1 MNYRETRE
9 LLTISHA
16 FGDIDDDEFIT
27 LYEAYSSKN
36 LDFPYKSYPRFELED
51 LDEAECVAE
60 FRFQK
65 KDIPILSQALR
76 VPEVFRCRQGT
87 VCSGLE
93 GLCILLR
100 RMAYP
105 CRFSDLVPRFGR
117 PVPELSIICNQ
128 VTDFIFD
135 THGQKIN
142 QWNDFLLNPATLE
155 IYAAAIKAKG
165 AALDNCFGF
174 IDGTVRPICR
184 PDQHQRQVYNGHKR
198 VHALKFQSVTLPNGI
213 IANLYGPV
221 GKMWF
226 MCILYFKIMI
236 VYVVYNVAWLFAVQ
250 AVSRCYYS
258 GKL

>member
-1 MNYRETRE
+1 MNFRETRE

-16 FGDIDDDEFIT
+16 FGDIDDEEFIAK
-27 LYEAYSSKN
+27 YEAYSSKN
-36 LDFPYKSYPRFELED
+36 LDFTYKTYPRFQLED

-93 GLCILLR
+93 GLCIFLR

-128 VTDFIFD
+128 VTDFIFEA
-135 THGQKIN
+135 HGQKLNGTIS
-142 QWNDFLLNPATLE
+142 FLIQLHWKYTL
-155 IYAAAIKAKG
+155 
-165 AALDNCFGF
+165 
-174 IDGTVRPICR
+174 
-184 PDQHQRQVYNGHKR
+184 Q
-198 VHALKFQSVTLPNGI
+198 QSRRKEL
-213 IANLYGPV
+213 
-221 GKMWF
+221 
-226 MCILYFKIMI
+226 
-236 VYVVYNVAWLFAVQ
+236 
-250 AVSRCYYS
+250 R
-258 GKL
+258 